1 MLKSRNI
8 IKKIFVLFFI
18 VLFGYVFNEN
28 VLMHDVTINEFNEI
42 YLSLWERGRGGV
54 FLLVFLFGI
63 SELILID
70 EYKLW
75 YEKTYK
81 NIVTRIGYRTFLIK
95 RMMIIF
101 FKSMLYTF
109 CIHLVLIFLLN
120 MTHTY
125 SYMKGIDML
134 QHIYFSHNVYINLL
148 IFVILSSIGNGILFM
163 FLYTLT
169 PLIKNIYVFRVL
181 PLIVLFISIFLITL
195 YSNLLISMFGDS
207 LLVRSIAMGPIPTSL
222 ISPGGSWYYYALEE
236 FVSGVVTYF
245 VFMIVTLSF
254 IRFRGIIYDW

>member
-81 NIVTRIGYRTFLIK
+81 NIVTRIGYRIFLIK

-101 FKSMLYTF
+101 FK
-109 CIHLVLIFLLN
+109 
-120 MTHTY
+120 
-125 SYMKGIDML
+125 
-134 QHIYFSHNVYINLL
+134 YINLL